1 MTLLEVRHS
10 TSYKYQRAVSFG
22 EHRVLSR
29 PRDSQDQ
36 RLLAFDLAIA
46 PAPSDL
52 HWIHDVFNNCVAIA
66 SFDGK
71 ATELRFDSHIVLEHT
86 PHQGLRFRAT
96 RGARSWPLTYDDEIV
111 PDLESY
117 VRRRY
122 PDDGEV
128 EAWARQ
134 FVKGAR
140 RTDVAHL
147 LARMTRTIHQ
157 EFAYSRRVERGTRP
171 PVETLGARS
180 GTCRDF
186 ALLMIEAVRSLGLA
200 ARFVTGYVYVPSRD
214 AADVQGGGATHA
226 WVQIFLPGAGWVEF
240 DPTNGIVGNRDLI
253 RVGVARDPQQALP
266 LHGTYRGKRAD
277 FVSMDVEVHVT
288 RLAAGEAPEANAMS
302 ATYAP
307 S

>member
-10 TSYKYQRAVSFG
+10 TIYRYQRAVSFG

-36 RLLAFDLAIA
+36 RLLEFDLTIT
-46 PAPSDL
+46 PGPSDL

-66 SFDGK
+66 AFDSK
-71 ATELRFDSHIVLEHT
+71 AAELRFDSHIVLEHT

-96 RGARSWPLTYDDEIV
+96 PGARSWPLTYDEEIV

-122 PDDGEV
+122 LDDGEV
-128 EAWARQ
+128 AAWAQQ
-134 FVKGAR
+134 FVRSAR

-147 LARMTRTIHQ
+147 LARMTRTIHR
-157 EFAYSRRVERGTRP
+157 EFAYSHRIERGTKP
-171 PVETLGARS
+171 PLETLRAAS

-186 ALLMIEAVRSLGLA
+186 ALLMIEAARSLGLA
-200 ARFVTGYVYVPSRD
+200 ARFVTGYIYVPSRD
-214 AADVQGGGATHA
+214 AANVRGGGATHA
-226 WVQIFLPGAGWVEF
+226 WVQVFLPGAGWVEF

-253 RVGVARDPQQALP
+253 RVGVARDPHQALP

-288 RLAAGEAPEANAMS
+288 MLAANEAPRATLTS
-302 ATYAP
+302 AR